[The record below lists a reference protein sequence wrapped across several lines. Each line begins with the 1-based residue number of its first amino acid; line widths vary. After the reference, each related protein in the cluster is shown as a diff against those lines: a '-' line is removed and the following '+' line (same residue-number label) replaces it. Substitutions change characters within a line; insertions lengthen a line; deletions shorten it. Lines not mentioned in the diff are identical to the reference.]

1 MTMKVALKSKSTGLV
16 GMYPKKHAALSDDLV
31 PVDEDGNVCLPCM
44 GVVVEET
51 PNNESAGEKGQ
62 NSQSKDKK

>member
-1 MTMKVALKSKSTGLV
+1 
-16 GMYPKKHAALSDDLV
+16 MYPKKHAALSDDLV

-44 GVVVEET
+44 GVVVEEA
-51 PNNESAGEKGQ
+51 PKIKPAGEKGQ

>member
-51 PNNESAGEKGQ
+51 PKIKPAGEKGQ